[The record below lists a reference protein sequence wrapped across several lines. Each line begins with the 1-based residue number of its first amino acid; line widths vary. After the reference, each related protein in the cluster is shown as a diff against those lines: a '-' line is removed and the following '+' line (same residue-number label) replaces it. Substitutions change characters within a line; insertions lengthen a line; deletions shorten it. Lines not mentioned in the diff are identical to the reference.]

1 MRLSTG
7 IGAPARADVPFASV
21 ADTIRAYE
29 QAGLDVVWVAE
40 SYGFDAPTIMG
51 YLAAC
56 TERLQV
62 GSGILQIY
70 TRTPTL
76 LAQTAAG
83 LDRVSNGRAI
93 LGLGVSGPQV
103 IEGLHGVPYDR
114 PYRRTREVIEI
125 CRRVWQRDRVEYQG
139 QCYTLPLPPGQGTG
153 QGIALKLNVY
163 PLRSRIPIYVA
174 SLGPKNVELTAELA
188 EGWLPIFFVPEK
200 AADIWGAALKRGAA
214 KRLPELGPLEVV
226 AGGPVAIGDDVE
238 HLRDLSRPR
247 LALYIGGMG
256 SRQSNFYNDL
266 VVQYGFPDEAAE
278 IQDLYLAGK
287 KQEAEALVPAALLEA
302 TSLIGPCEYVR
313 ERIAAFKEAGVTVL
327 NVSPVGSTPPVQ
339 TIGQLRNLLDAG

>member
-7 IGAPARADVPFASV
+7 LPIPARGEATFSSV
-21 ADTIRAYE
+21 ADSIRDLE
-29 QAGLDVVWVAE
+29 RAGLDVVWVAE
-40 SYGFDAPTIMG
+40 SYGFDAPTLMG
-51 YLAAC
+51 YVAARC
-56 TERLQV
+56 ERLQI

-153 QGIALKLNVY
+153 QGIALKLNGFSITGQADAVTGCAGGQ
-163 PLRSRIPIYVA
+163 VA
-174 SLGPKNVELTAELA
+174 NESGILVNGM
-188 EGWLPIFFVPEK
+188 
-200 AADIWGAALKRGAA
+200 RGAVIQ
-214 KRLPELGPLEVV
+214 GPGIVQRFRMEGIQIS
-226 AGGPVAIGDDVE
+226 GGS
-238 HLRDLSRPR
+238 SRVLVTQVTASTNCRSGIFVNASSDNDIEANTSVRNGNGTSPC
-247 LALYIGGMG
+247 GG
-256 SRQSNFYNDL
+256 
-266 VVQYGFPDEAAE
+266 
-278 IQDLYLAGK
+278 I
-287 KQEAEALVPAALLEA
+287 
-302 TSLIGPCEYVR
+302 
-313 ERIAAFKEAGVTVL
+313 
-327 NVSPVGSTPPVQ
+327 
-339 TIGQLRNLLDAG
+339 